1 MLPWSAG
8 RRTVHKSGKRS
19 STFIENS
26 ENSST
31 LSNYSQEDRRKGHSS
46 SFSRSPIK
54 ITKRPRFQSPAGPL
68 LNSPLSSPSAGGLT
82 PANNASLQISPVSV
96 TAKRYHVCSPE
107 LHSHASPC
115 ETSTDRFLAMGQRR
129 YPTHQAQYSSL
140 GLLPSVKWKGGSTI
154 QNALSS
160 HSPHGRNSPVTVK
173 IAAHDGIRSPSPM
186 LQRHNG
192 MVDPLNKETILSAL
206 RESKKRTL
214 MQENNEDNSST
225 ASSLFEK
232 GSKRRRCD
240 NSSSCSGS
248 TWVTAT
254 PSQSGRNTPIYNGD
268 LNNTDLKSSEGGSMK
283 RSRNAIECSYSSSRR
298 VRQRKDQL
306 EILSQS
312 KFVLEREWT
321 DLKTPPP
328 PLATLALPGIRA
340 IDAICNLC
348 HKGHKESGNRGSREC
363 CYEPCAGYMYCCR
376 LDKHREHSKALRQ
389 KDKEIKNVKDKM
401 KALEGEL
408 QSVKSFI
415 ASLPVFWNHDCNDS
429 SQKIALDGKLSPGNL
444 QDAVDLPKLLEMGK
458 WKVSEFKPDDDD
470 VED

>member
-298 VRQRKDQL
+298 VRQRKVSSCITIKIRSDYNAL
-306 EILSQS
+306 LGHTIAYNE
-312 KFVLEREWT
+312 FV
-321 DLKTPPP
+321 
-328 PLATLALPGIRA
+328 
-340 IDAICNLC
+340 
-348 HKGHKESGNRGSREC
+348 
-363 CYEPCAGYMYCCR
+363 
-376 LDKHREHSKALRQ
+376 
-389 KDKEIKNVKDKM
+389 
-401 KALEGEL
+401 
-408 QSVKSFI
+408 
-415 ASLPVFWNHDCNDS
+415 
-429 SQKIALDGKLSPGNL
+429 
-444 QDAVDLPKLLEMGK
+444 
-458 WKVSEFKPDDDD
+458 
-470 VED
+470 